1 MKPDKK
7 VRLWKISSVVCPECC
22 ETIQLVHDGLLAS
35 CEHRCWTHMATR
47 WRLKLTAAAWC
58 KLFMKRWCWWSQIK
72 DTVFDFHSV
81 GTLEDLQHGC
91 LFIMCGFINPL
102 SVLML
107 QMVVLITLIWQK
119 KDDENTNKE
128 SSYGSNFSGDFYE
141 LTFSLSFSLCWYAFF
156 YSNYYE
162 IKCVFMLFLTINMA
176 IMKLFT
182 SMTCCC
188 SSLSNYLTFLS
199 IWLFSSYFLASTGQ
213 QITPIFRE
221 RCLRQR
227 VDSSPSSSPH
237 FLQLFRTVPLQNRH
251 PMTAAGA
258 IWGPAFK
265 LIWGY

>member
-1 MKPDKK
+1 MN
-7 VRLWKISSVVCPECC
+7 S
-22 ETIQLVHDGLLAS
+22 
-35 CEHRCWTHMATR
+35 
-47 WRLKLTAAAWC
+47 
-58 KLFMKRWCWWSQIK
+58 LFL
-72 DTVFDFHSV
+72 FLFHYV
-81 GTLEDLQHGC
+81 D
-91 LFIMCGFINPL
+91 MR
-102 SVLML
+102 
-107 QMVVLITLIWQK
+107 
-119 KDDENTNKE
+119 
-128 SSYGSNFSGDFYE
+128 
-141 LTFSLSFSLCWYAFF
+141 FF

-162 IKCVFMLFLTINMA
+162 IKWVFMLFLTINMA

-251 PMTAAGA
+251 PMTAEWSYLGTCFQTNLRILGCLRMFCFDISIPSVDRRVCKACAVWLNA
-258 IWGPAFK
+258 ILEVILDVFGFP
-265 LIWGY
+265 